1 MELNRLG
8 IAIFL
13 FLNTGLES
21 LESVKRV
28 LDEAGVNNDDPIDDW
43 VRRDLLSA
51 WIAREKELIIPRVF
65 SDRLVHLLGL
75 PTGMVF
81 HDDLFDP
88 DQIEYFLSFYA
99 A

>member
-8 IAIFL
+8 LAIFL
-13 FLNTGLES
+13 FLNTGQES
-21 LESVKRV
+21 LESVKRA
-28 LDEAGVNNDDPIDDW
+28 LDEAVVNSDDPIADW
-43 VRRDLLSA
+43 VCRDLLSA

-81 HDDLFDP
+81 HDDLFEP
-88 DQIEYFLSFYA
+88 HQIEYFLSFYA